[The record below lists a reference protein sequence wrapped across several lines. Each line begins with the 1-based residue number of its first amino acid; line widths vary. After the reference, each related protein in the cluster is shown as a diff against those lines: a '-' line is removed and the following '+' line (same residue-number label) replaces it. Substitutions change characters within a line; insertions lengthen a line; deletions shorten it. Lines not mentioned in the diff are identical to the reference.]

1 MISAN
6 MPYKK
11 SFKTINGKSIAFV
24 DVGEGDPIVLL
35 HGNPTS
41 SYLWRNVIPHLE
53 GMGRVIA
60 PDLIG
65 QGDSD
70 KLPASDGPD
79 RYSFQVAYDYLA
91 GLLDELDANQNV
103 TLVIHDWGSAL
114 GFYWAQQHGA
124 AVKGIAYMEGIVCPV
139 GWEDWPESARGIFK
153 GFRSDKGEDLILQR
167 NMFVEAVLPSSVI
180 RKLDAEE
187 MEHYRRAFS
196 TPDDHLEGMGRVIA
210 PDLIGQG
217 DSDKLPASDGPDR
230 YSFQVAYDYLA
241 GLLDELDANQNVTL
255 VIHDWGSAL
264 GFYWAQQHGAAV
276 KGIAY
281 MEGIVCPVGWEDWP
295 ESARGIFKGFRSDK
309 GEDLILQR
317 NMFVEAVLPSS
328 VIRKLDAE
336 EMEHYRRAFST
347 PDDRQPTLNWPRQI
361 PIDGEPE
368 HMVKLV
374 DSYGQWML
382 ENTSLPK
389 LFINATP
396 GSILTGKAREFCRTW
411 PNQREVT
418 VAGTHFIQE
427 DSPDEIG
434 SAVAEWLNSL

>member
-124 AVKGIAYMEGIVCPV
+124 AVKGIAYMEGIVCPL
-139 GWEDWPESARGIFK
+139 GWKDWPESARGIFK

-180 RKLDAEE
+180 RKL
-187 MEHYRRAFS
+187 
-196 TPDDHLEGMGRVIA
+196 G
-210 PDLIGQG
+210 
-217 DSDKLPASDGPDR
+217 
-230 YSFQVAYDYLA
+230 
-241 GLLDELDANQNVTL
+241 
-255 VIHDWGSAL
+255 
-264 GFYWAQQHGAAV
+264 
-276 KGIAY
+276 
-281 MEGIVCPVGWEDWP
+281 
-295 ESARGIFKGFRSDK
+295 
-309 GEDLILQR
+309 
-317 NMFVEAVLPSS
+317 
-328 VIRKLDAE
+328 AE

-374 DSYGQWML
+374 NSYGQWML
-382 ENTSLPK
+382 QNTSLPK

-427 DSPDEIG
+427 DSPNEIG
-434 SAVAEWLNSL
+434 SAVAEWLNNL

>member
-180 RKLDAEE
+180 RKL
-187 MEHYRRAFS
+187 
-196 TPDDHLEGMGRVIA
+196 G
-210 PDLIGQG
+210 
-217 DSDKLPASDGPDR
+217 
-230 YSFQVAYDYLA
+230 
-241 GLLDELDANQNVTL
+241 
-255 VIHDWGSAL
+255 
-264 GFYWAQQHGAAV
+264 
-276 KGIAY
+276 
-281 MEGIVCPVGWEDWP
+281 
-295 ESARGIFKGFRSDK
+295 
-309 GEDLILQR
+309 
-317 NMFVEAVLPSS
+317 
-328 VIRKLDAE
+328 AE